1 MKICLINNR
10 FSSHIRGG
18 AERTI
23 QTLIAYLSGQGHEV
37 TVIEANQNYA
47 RFNTWPKW
55 RRFLYHAS
63 SFLDLNSYNR
73 LRRKI
78 KRGNFDIVWTHNLI
92 GFGLLAFRALGN
104 AKKIHTMH
112 DIQLLHP
119 SGLMMYGAERDID
132 TSIAKVYQ
140 FIVKRFFPKDAL
152 VIFPSEWLKTLYY
165 ERGFFKKNKSI
176 ILKNP
181 LEKTNVKTVP
191 PELFTFLYLGQVEE
205 HKGVEM
211 LLKAFRQLSLPC
223 KLVVGGDGSILEKLK
238 KQYRNSKIVFL
249 GAYDDPYT
257 YLANA
262 SCAVIPSLCYENL
275 PTVALEAARANT
287 PVIGSNTG
295 GVKES
300 IGVSQLLFEPR
311 VKDLLDLMRWVV
323 TNPEQLKTLSAQG
336 RANLAI
342 PTTREYWETVSKE
355 II

>member
-23 QTLIAYLSGQGHEV
+23 QALIAYLSELGHEV
-37 TVIEANQNYA
+37 TVIEANQKYA
-47 RFNTWPKW
+47 RFSAWPKW

-63 SFLDLNSYNR
+63 SFLDLSSYNR

-92 GFGLLAFRALGN
+92 GFGLLAFRAFGN

-119 SGLMMYGAERDID
+119 SGLMMYGAERNID
-132 TSIAKVYQ
+132 TCIAKAYQ
-140 FIVKRFFPKDAL
+140 FIVKSLFPKDAL
-152 VIFPSEWLKTLYY
+152 IIFPSEWLKTLYY

-181 LEKTNVKTVP
+181 LEKISVKVTP

-211 LLKAFRQLSLPC
+211 LLKAFCQLSLPC
-223 KLVVGGDGSILEKLK
+223 KLVIGGDGTILERLK
-238 KQYRNSKIVFL
+238 KQYRNSRIIFL
-249 GAYDDPYT
+249 GGYEEPYSH
-257 YLANA
+257 LAKA
-262 SCAVIPSLCYENL
+262 SCAVIPSICYENL
-275 PTVALEAARANT
+275 PTVALEAARAET

-311 VKDLLDLMRWVV
+311 VEDLLDLMRWVV

-336 RANLAI
+336 RASLSI
-342 PTTREYWETVSKE
+342 PTTREYWERVSKE
-355 II
+355 TI